1 MNRKEFLQTAG
12 QLSLIPVVIGGQP
25 IRAFGKTLS
34 NTANTFTE
42 TDHVLVLIELN
53 GGNDGL
59 NTVIPLDQYSNL
71 FKARENVLID
81 ENKVLNLEGTE
92 KTGLHPSMTKLQE
105 MHKNGELQILQGVG
119 YPNQNRSHFRSKDIW
134 VTGSDSDENLNS
146 GWIGRYLANEWPN
159 YPEGFPNGNMKDPL
173 AIQIGS
179 VVSPVCQGI
188 SVNMG
193 LAVSNPDY
201 FYELLTDDDSTPN
214 TRSGRELKFIRTVAH
229 QSNEYAKVVN
239 EASEKGSN
247 KSELYDET
255 ESLAK
260 QLKIVARLIS
270 GGLRTRVYTV
280 TLGGFDTHANQID
293 ASTGNEEGAHAN
305 LLNRVSE
312 AIYAFQDDLK
322 LLGLED
328 RVLGMTYSEFG
339 RRIKSNA
346 SSGTDH
352 GSAAPLF
359 MFGKNV
365 KGGILGENPQIAD
378 EVETGDG
385 VEMEIDFRNIYSSV
399 LKNWFCLPSS
409 EVDSVMFQNFDSLDI
424 LEDTCQT
431 GSVARALQKKSGDT
445 WIYNYPNPFVES
457 TTVKYASN
465 GRHVRISVLDTQ
477 AREISV
483 LVDEDKSE
491 GEHTTILNASS
502 MTPGIYYLQYQSEDV
517 MQSRSVVKIR

>member
-1 MNRKEFLQTAG
+1 MNRKEFLQAAG

-25 IRAFGKTLS
+25 IRAFGKTL
-34 NTANTFTE
+34 THAANNYTE

-59 NTVIPLDQYSNL
+59 NTVIPVDQYSNL
-71 FKARENVLID
+71 FKARENVLIN
-81 ENKVLNLEGTE
+81 ENKLLKLEGTE
-92 KTGLHPSMTKLQE
+92 ATTLHPSMTKLQE
-105 MHKNGELQILQGVG
+105 MYKDGELQILQGVG
-119 YPNQNRSHFRSKDIW
+119 YPDQNRSHFRSKDIW
-134 VTGSDSDENLNS
+134 VTGSDSSENLNS

-159 YPEGFPNGNMKDPL
+159 YPAGFPNSDMTDPL

-179 VVSPVCQGI
+179 VVSPVCQGV

-201 FYELLTDDDSTPN
+201 FYELLTEDESTPT
-214 TRSGRELKFIRTVAH
+214 TRSGKELKFIRTVAH

-270 GGLRTRVYTV
+270 GGLKTRVYTV
-280 TLGGFDTHANQID
+280 TIGGFDTHANQID
-293 ASTGNEEGAHAN
+293 TTAGNEVGAHAN

-322 LLGLED
+322 QLGLED

-365 KGGILGENPQIAD
+365 KGGILGNNPSIAD
-378 EVETGDG
+378 EVKTGDG
-385 VEMEIDFRNIYSSV
+385 VEMEIDFRNIYATV
-399 LKNWFCLPSS
+399 LKNWFCLPND
-409 EVDSVMFQNFDSLDI
+409 EVDTVMLQNFETLDI
-424 LEDTCQT
+424 LDTTCQT
-431 GSVARALQKKSGDT
+431 GTMARSLQKKAGDA
-445 WIYNYPNPFVES
+445 WVYNYPNPFVDS

-465 GRHVRISVLDTQ
+465 GRHVRIAILD
-477 AREISV
+477 AHGKEIHV
-483 LVDEDKSE
+483 LVDEEKTM
-491 GEHTTILNASS
+491 GEHTIPLNTSNMA
-502 MTPGIYYLQYQSEDV
+502 PGIYHLQYQSEDV
-517 MQSRSVVKIR
+517 LQSRSIVKVR